1 MRRFHDIKI
10 ESRICNERNDS
21 KTRKVYAMIWNCRLI
36 LAVSCEDFE
45 EVLNLISNQ
54 NVLVLHM
61 IDVLLS
67 LTFPWMG

>member
-1 MRRFHDIKI
+1 
-10 ESRICNERNDS
+10 
-21 KTRKVYAMIWNCRLI
+21 MIWNCRVI

-45 EVLNLISNQ
+45 EVLNLIFNQ

-67 LTFPWMG
+67 LTFPWMSYGGQSTYHKGILILNCG

>member
-1 MRRFHDIKI
+1 
-10 ESRICNERNDS
+10 
-21 KTRKVYAMIWNCRLI
+21 MIWNCRLI
-36 LAVSCEDFE
+36 LAVSCKDFE
-45 EVLNLISNQ
+45 EVLNLIFNQ

>member
-1 MRRFHDIKI
+1 
-10 ESRICNERNDS
+10 
-21 KTRKVYAMIWNCRLI
+21 MIWNCRLI